1 MAWGRWGAHLGLL
14 EGVTLGSTASK
25 ACRESSGQVRGGG
38 PGGGG
43 GGGRRWGAYLWVRT
57 WLHSR
62 GGCSRACPHAAERS
76 AAVSEGLSPLCPGAP
91 PPLGPTHL
99 GMAPRGQ
106 RLSTFLTLQARP
118 VPVLPQG
125 GHPLS
130 CGGTDKAPVKWD
142 PALGTHGTLTSSHT
156 SFSGH
161 LCSRPRPP
169 RPGGPPRA
177 SAGTCALRV
186 RGDTSSP

>member
-1 MAWGRWGAHLGLL
+1 MPPAQGADLEALKTISAGGRGSAPDFKIVLECLSACASWQLPGLSQRGEAGVPMRPGTAALDVAKDTALSCWRPGLGLHR
-14 EGVTLGSTASK
+14 LGGFPCPSVPAPSLPPQDWGGWARPTAS
-25 ACRESSGQVRGGG
+25 AAPSSR
-38 PGGGG
+38 
-43 GGGRRWGAYLWVRT
+43 
-57 WLHSR
+57 
-62 GGCSRACPHAAERS
+62 
-76 AAVSEGLSPLCPGAP
+76 
-91 PPLGPTHL
+91 
-99 GMAPRGQ
+99 
-106 RLSTFLTLQARP
+106 
-118 VPVLPQG
+118 LPQG

-177 SAGTCALRV
+177 SAGTCAPRV